1 MNDHVPQI
9 DTLVVDDHEALGAAT
24 AHIGAL
30 VLYRDSVVRPSLGAL
45 SDKIDEL
52 QRDEDARAE
61 FELLDY
67 EPMYQSTVEG
77 YLLAVQSMW
86 ERGLRGLL
94 INRAKRLS
102 KGVDYAMLLQRAT
115 WMDAKKPDLH
125 DYFHELIGLPLK
137 SFYSHADLDLLQLL
151 GSALRHGNGQASRKL
166 HEKCPSLWTHWL
178 APGTRMEVGTVRIE
192 IPANAPKHPDFE
204 LITLPL
210 AVLEQMIQSV
220 IWFWEDIEYIRCNSF
235 KRKHA
240 TVVASLRQQV
250 LDRPYRSA
258 KRVWSP

>member
-1 MNDHVPQI
+1 MNDHAPQI
-9 DTLVVDDHEALGAAT
+9 DTFVLDDHEALGAAT
-24 AHIGAL
+24 GHVGAL
-30 VLYRDSVVRPSLGAL
+30 ALYSDSVVRPSLRAL

-52 QRDEDARAE
+52 QRSDDDRAE

-102 KGVDYAMLLQRAT
+102 KGADYATLLQRAN
-115 WMDAKKPDLH
+115 WADVKRPDLH
-125 DYFHELIGLPLK
+125 GYFQELIGLPLM

-166 HEKCPSLWTHWL
+166 HEKCPSLWVHWL
-178 APGTRMEVGTVRIE
+178 APGTRIEVGTLRLE
-192 IPANAPKHPDFE
+192 MPADAPKHPDFE
-204 LITLPL
+204 LITLSS

-220 IWFWEDIEYIRCNSF
+220 VWFWEDIEYIRCNSF

-240 TVVASLRQQV
+240 TVVASLQQQM
-250 LDRPYRSA
+250 LERPNRPA